1 MPEAKE
7 LRTEWLVIGAGP
19 GGYVAAIRA
28 GQLKKKV
35 IIVEKDKLGGLCL
48 NYGCIPS
55 KALLYAAELIKN
67 VKKAQNYGIIAKI
80 EKIDANILR
89 DKKQKVVNQLVT
101 GVGGLLKGNGAQ
113 SISGEAKFME
123 PKSVEVTLPT
133 GEKSKITAENVIIA
147 TG

>member
-1 MPEAKE
+1 MP
-7 LRTEWLVIGAGP
+7 TEQRCEILVIGAGP

-67 VKKAQNYGIIAKI
+67 FKKAEKYGITA
-80 EKIDANILR
+80 ENVKIDIKVLR
-89 DKKQKVVNQLVT
+89 DKKQKVVNQLVS
-101 GVGGLLKGNGAQ
+101 GVDFLLKGNGAQ
-113 SISGEAKFME
+113 TIIGEAKFVA
-123 PKSVEVTLPT
+123 PKVVEVTST
-133 GEKSKITAENVIIA
+133 KGDF
-147 TG
+147 